1 MQRTVEA
8 HIRDLEQIVHQ
19 LNDQLMH
26 QADLRLRN
34 ELESRVRAAESAL
47 RLYRTALELEQS
59 IVRQ

>member
-8 HIRDLEQIVHQ
+8 HIRDLQQIVHQ

-34 ELESRVRAAESAL
+34 ELETRVRAAESAL
-47 RLYRTALELEQS
+47 RHCRTALELEQS
-59 IVRQ
+59 VARH